1 MTLHEIKVPF
11 RYWSEGENDGWL
23 PGCTHETDEKYSG
36 HVNGEPQYREFGYYV
51 ADDWGHMLINEVQRV
66 SIPGY
71 EDRVFYTRQWRDPLG
86 NEFGKRDLRCTG
98 ARAFKQMIKG
108 WRHPFYMDG
117 ELVNT
122 KEALCSSTS

>member
-11 RYWSEGENDGWL
+11 RYVGHGEVADWL
-23 PGCTHETDEKYSG
+23 PGCKLRELEGDWDEG
-36 HVNGEPQYREFGYYV
+36 GYV

-71 EDRVFYTRQWRDPLG
+71 EDRVFYTRQWRDPEG
-86 NEFGKRDLRCTG
+86 NEFGKRDLRCKG

-122 KEALCSSTS
+122 KDTPCSSTS

>member
-11 RYWSEGENDGWL
+11 RYWTLGEADGWL
-23 PGCTHETDEKYSG
+23 PGCRLQDPVGAWDEG
-36 HVNGEPQYREFGYYV
+36 GYV
-51 ADDWGHMLINEVQRV
+51 ADDWGDMLINEVQRV

-86 NEFGKRDLRCTG
+86 NEFGKRDLRCKG